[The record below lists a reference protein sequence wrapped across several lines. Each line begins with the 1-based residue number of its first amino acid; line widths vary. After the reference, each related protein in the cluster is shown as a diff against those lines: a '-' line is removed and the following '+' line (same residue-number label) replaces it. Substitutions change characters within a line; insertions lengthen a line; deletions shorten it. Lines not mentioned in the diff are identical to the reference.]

1 MMGFLYKRAEFQE
14 NLSYNGFRFEVKR
27 MILYFMEM
35 TDMDFEITEY
45 KRSTVIYSSGR
56 IDSSTAPELEEALNQ
71 LIEKGQ
77 YNIIFDMRDITFVS
91 SAGWWAL
98 IRVQKEVKRLNR
110 GELVLVK
117 LDERIQKSM
126 DLVGI
131 RSYFKIHDQLIEAV
145 GDF

>member
-1 MMGFLYKRAEFQE
+1 
-14 NLSYNGFRFEVKR
+14 